1 MSTQPPDLTLRARH
15 LGSLIRDGR
24 LAANLSPDECA
35 QAIGVPLETYEAY
48 ELGEKA
54 ISLPELETLS
64 YFLKIPLENFWERE
78 PISSKE
84 GAHNLSHVEQLMRIR
99 HRMVGALLRQ
109 ARLEA
114 GFSLDQLSERV
125 EIDPAQL
132 ESYELGKEPVPLPE
146 LETLSGV
153 LHRSIREF
161 HDKQGPVGVW
171 NAQQR
176 ALKDFLA
183 MPLELQVFVSR
194 PVNRPYLELAMRL
207 SDMSVDKL
215 RTVAEGLLEI
225 TY

>member
-1 MSTQPPDLTLRARH
+1 M
-15 LGSLIRDGR
+15 IRDGR

-35 QAIGVPLETYEAY
+35 QAIGAPLETYKAY

-64 YFLKIPLENFWERE
+64 YFLKIPLEHFWERE
-78 PISSKE
+78 PASLKE
-84 GAHNLSHVEQLMRIR
+84 GGHSLSHVEQLMRIR

-114 GFSLDQLSERV
+114 GFSLEQLSQRV
-125 EIDPAQL
+125 QIDIPRL
-132 ESYELGKEPVPLPE
+132 ENYELGNEPVPVPE

-161 HDKQGPVGVW
+161 HDQQGPVGAW

-183 MPLELQVFVSR
+183 MPLELQVFVAR

-207 SDMSVDKL
+207 SDMSVEKL

>member
-1 MSTQPPDLTLRARH
+1 MSTQPSDLLQRARI
-15 LGSLIRDGR
+15 LAMLIRDGR
-24 LAANLSPDECA
+24 LAANLSVDECA
-35 QAIGVPLETYEAY
+35 QAIGVNAETFEAY

-64 YFLKIPLENFWERE
+64 FFLKMPLEYFWERE
-78 PISSKE
+78 PASLRE
-84 GAHNLSHVEQLMRIR
+84 EPHNLLNIEQLLRIR

-114 GFSLDQLSERV
+114 GFTLEQIGERMQ
-125 EIDPAQL
+125 IDPARL
-132 ESYELGKEPVPLPE
+132 EAFELGNEPVPIPE
-146 LETLSGV
+146 LEMLSGI

-161 HDKQGPVGVW
+161 HDRHGPVGVW

-194 PVNRPYLELAMRL
+194 PVNRPYLDLAVRL